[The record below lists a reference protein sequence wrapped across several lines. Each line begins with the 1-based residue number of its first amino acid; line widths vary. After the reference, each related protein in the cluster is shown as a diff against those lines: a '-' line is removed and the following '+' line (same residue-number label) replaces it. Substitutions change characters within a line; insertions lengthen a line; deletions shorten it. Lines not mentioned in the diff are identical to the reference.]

1 MRLIRLLKRD
11 LAKECSEW
19 VKDKLISKEQAE
31 KICDRYGINYQ
42 QASEQSYGY
51 AVLLGLGYLFIG
63 LAVITLLSA
72 NWDEIPRV
80 ARMSGLL
87 LLTLCTHLFAFK
99 KYKEDQITAAI
110 GLFFLGSLFY
120 GASIMLI
127 AQIYNIDEHYPNGI
141 LWWTIG
147 VLPLGLLLE
156 SSILISLAMALAFT
170 WFFVETSLN
179 YYPVLFPLF
188 LAALAWHVFK
198 VKQSYVLFLS
208 FVAGVGFYLEY
219 ALSWTMGNGYRFYF
233 EVENIIFVF
242 GLFISYHGFSKYLL
256 SRQDQKLID
265 YGTILG
271 LWTLRFMIF
280 TLLVL
285 SFEWLWEELIEANWG
300 NVNLTFFL
308 SILFSIIGICFSY
321 IGNKQFHATLAFALL
336 YVAGLYMVMWVSD
349 DVYALYFQIV
359 TNIVLVVAGIWLIIK
374 GIKESVTHYFFL
386 GVSTIL
392 LTGLLRYMDLVGDYI
407 GASIL
412 FIIFAVIL
420 LSAARFWKSHQR
432 SMQKS

>member
-11 LAKECSEW
+11 LAKECADW
-19 VKDKLISKEQAE
+19 VKDSLISEDQAE

-42 QASEQSYGY
+42 QASEQTYGY
-51 AVLLGLGYLFIG
+51 AVLVGLGYLFIG

-72 NWDEIPRV
+72 NWEDIPRAV
-80 ARMSGLL
+80 RMSGLL
-87 LLTLCTHLFAFK
+87 LLTFSAHLYAFK
-99 KYKEDQITAAI
+99 KYKDGQTPSAI

-127 AQIYNIDEHYPNGI
+127 AQIYHIDEHYPNGI
-141 LWWTIG
+141 LWWAIG

-156 SSILISLAMALAFT
+156 SSLLISLTMALAFV
-170 WFFVETSLN
+170 WFFVESGLN

-188 LAALAWHVFK
+188 LAVLGWHVFK
-198 VKQSYVLFLS
+198 VKQSYLLFLS
-208 FVAGVGFYLEY
+208 FVIGIGLYLEY
-219 ALSWTMGNGYRFYF
+219 TLSWWMAGGYEFHF
-233 EVENIIFVF
+233 GIENIVFVI
-242 GLFISYHGFSKYLL
+242 GLFIAYHGFSKWLMN
-256 SRQDQKLID
+256 RADQKLID
-265 YGTILG
+265 YGTVLG

-280 TLLVL
+280 SLLLL
-285 SFEWLWEELIEANWG
+285 SFEWLWEEFIEADWLNTSST
-300 NVNLTFFL
+300 LFL
-308 SILFSIIGICFSY
+308 AVISSVIGVGFSFTA
-321 IGNKQFHATLAFALL
+321 NRQFHSTLSFALL
-336 YVAGLYMVMWVSD
+336 YIIGVFMVMQISD
-349 DVYALYFQIV
+349 DIYALYFQIV
-359 TNIVLVVAGIWLIIK
+359 TNIVLIIAGIWLIIK

-392 LTGLLRYMDLVGDYI
+392 ATGLLRYMDLVGDYI

-432 SMQKS
+432 SIQK